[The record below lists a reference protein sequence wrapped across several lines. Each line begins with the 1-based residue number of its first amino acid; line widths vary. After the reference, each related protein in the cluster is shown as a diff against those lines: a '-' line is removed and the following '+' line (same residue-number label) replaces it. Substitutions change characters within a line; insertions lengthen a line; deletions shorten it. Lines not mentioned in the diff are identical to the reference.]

1 MQRKTVLRL
10 GWLGAI
16 AMLAISLSACQQLA
30 KPIKNWRVASNDSR
44 IYLVTTKKLHVAEV
58 MQITGLSGHY
68 DGQRFTL
75 KIDLN
80 RINSGIPVRDERM
93 RKHLFETAQYN
104 EAVLQAELP
113 LASLNGGKHSVQFQ
127 LALHGKQQQYQAQ
140 IWVSQLPDNKRLISL
155 AQPILIRAEDFGL
168 KAGIDMLAKL
178 AKLANISYTVPVTAE
193 IVLEPAKIDSTGS
206 EKK

>member
-1 MQRKTVLRL
+1 MQKKTVLRL
-10 GWLGAI
+10 GWLGVI
-16 AMLAISLSACQQLA
+16 AMLAISLSACQQPA

-58 MQITGLSGHY
+58 MQLTDLSGHY
-68 DGQRFTL
+68 DGQNFEL
-75 KIDLN
+75 KINLN
-80 RINSGIPVRDERM
+80 SIDSGIPVRDERM

-113 LASLNGGKHSVQFQ
+113 LANLNGGKYSVQFQ
-127 LALHGKQQQYQAQ
+127 LSLHGKQHRYQAQ
-140 IWVSQLPDNKRLISL
+140 IWVSQLPGNKRLISL
-155 AQPILIRAEDFGL
+155 ARPIVVRAEDFGL
-168 KAGIDMLAKL
+168 KAGIDILARL